1 LITAASL
8 VAIKR
13 KSEEVDVI
21 DIRKVYSMFVDLKR
35 STQDLKEHQL
45 EYMFSE
51 TTPED
56 NKMKIEL

>member
-1 LITAASL
+1 MVAA
-8 VAIKR
+8 KR

-35 STQDLKEHQL
+35 STQFLMEHQE

-51 TTPED
+51 IKQSA
-56 NKMKIEL
+56 NAMHIE